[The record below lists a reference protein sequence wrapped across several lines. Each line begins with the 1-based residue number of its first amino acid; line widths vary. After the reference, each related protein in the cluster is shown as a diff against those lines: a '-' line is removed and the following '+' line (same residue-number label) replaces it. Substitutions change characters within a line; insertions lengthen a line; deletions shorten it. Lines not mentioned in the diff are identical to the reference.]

1 MHAAKDIK
9 ECANACDTYL
19 KKSLMVRVLRSQV
32 WEERLTGFYATF
44 TQRRNDFELALA
56 IHTANTTEEIKAAT
70 FEMNERW
77 VSLENCGLRG
87 R

>member
-44 TQRRNDFELALA
+44 TQRRNDFELALS
-56 IHTANTTEEIKAAT
+56 IHTANTTEEIKAT
-70 FEMNERW
+70 TLEMNERW
-77 VSLENCGLRG
+77 VSLEKCGLRG